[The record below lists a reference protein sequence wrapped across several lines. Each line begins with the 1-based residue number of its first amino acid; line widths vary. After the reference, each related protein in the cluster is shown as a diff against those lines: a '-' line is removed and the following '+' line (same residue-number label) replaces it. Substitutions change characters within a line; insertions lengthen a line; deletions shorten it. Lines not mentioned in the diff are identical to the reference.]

1 MAKARRKG
9 RPRGRD
15 NYRHAKKRASILTTE
30 KIQYVDWKDHSLLNR
45 FISDRAKIRSRR
57 VTGNTVQQQ
66 KLVANAIK
74 LAREMALLPYASRV
88 TTQRQHRERD
98 GFRRSP
104 GFSQKSFSGDSDF
117 RGEKKTGRSTDGEVR
132 TTGADSAD
140 VSRDSH
146 AAKHE
151 TTKAIEQRRLE

>member
-15 NYRHAKKRASILTTE
+15 NYRYTKKRVSILTSE
-30 KIQYVDWKDHSLLNR
+30 KIQYVDWKDYNLLNR

-57 VTGNTVQQQ
+57 VTGNNVQQQ

-74 LAREMALLPYASRV
+74 LAREMALVPYANRV
-88 TTQRQHRERD
+88 TTQRQHRERN
-98 GFRRSP
+98 GFRKSP

-117 RGEKKTGRSTDGEVR
+117 SGKKKNIGGLTDGEVR
-132 TTGADSAD
+132 TARADSAD
-140 VSRDSH
+140 ASRKLH
-146 AAKHE
+146 ATKRE
-151 TTKAIEQRRLE
+151 TTEAIE